1 MQLKL
6 VNNTAVIDMVNN
18 SRTTMFFTKQKGNW
32 NCRHKIP
39 RGYYN
44 IQQCV
49 LEYNLGAHYEFPNF
63 NKVASV
69 YEDMRLAKYSNEAER
84 RGKEIAK
91 ENFEKKS

>member
-18 SRTTMFFTKQKGNW
+18 SRTTMFFTKQKAIGIVDI
-32 NCRHKIP
+32 RSL
-39 RGYYN
+39 GYYN

-49 LEYNLGAHYEFPNF
+49 LEYNLGAHYEFANF
-63 NKVASV
+63 NKLASV
-69 YEDMRLAKYSNEAER
+69 YEDMRLAKYQMKQKEEA
-84 RGKEIAK
+84 KETAK